1 MIGVETVACNR
12 VVVALITDVFNA
24 APLPG
29 IAVLVFEASIVSE
42 ISVVSSLGKDVSGIE
57 DFRIVD
63 GSNVVVTSSLA
74 VLVMVL
80 EFNAAVV
87 DGGTLVVKFDV
98 IADSVVA
105 ENFKAVSGA
114 AVAIG
119 LVAVGS
125 GAVVTSAAILVTLVV
140 IADNEDIEGVLEV
153 VWITVTINEVI
164 PVDITKRVKFS
175 DEVSVVVRRDLLAT
189 GITFVVKVGFMV
201 RWEAAVS
208 TTADVVTDIAVVAGN
223 SLVGE
228 AIIVFGN
235 TAVLLGGADEVF
247 ETSTLI
253 EVFVVLSLENVI
265 LVTGDAEI
273 VSASDIVVTSVF
285 AVVIMVSKFVAVIA
299 VIEGDMAVDF
309 PVEERFK
316 AVEEVIGVRM
326 GLLAIANNEDVK
338 RVLELV
344 DFIIESNVVIP
355 PNITEGVE
363 CTEDVV
369 RLDLITVGT
378 DSVLMFEFIIC

>member
-42 ISVVSSLGKDVSGIE
+42 ISVVSSLGKDVPGIE

-87 DGGTLVVKFDV
+87 DGGTLVFKFDV

-164 PVDITKRVKFS
+164 PVDFTKRVKFS

-309 PVEERFK
+309 PVGERFK

-355 PNITEGVE
+355 LNITEGVE

>member
-1 MIGVETVACNR
+1 M
-12 VVVALITDVFNA
+12 
-24 APLPG
+24 
-29 IAVLVFEASIVSE
+29 
-42 ISVVSSLGKDVSGIE
+42 
-57 DFRIVD
+57 
-63 GSNVVVTSSLA
+63 
-74 VLVMVL
+74 
-80 EFNAAVV
+80 
-87 DGGTLVVKFDV
+87 
-98 IADSVVA
+98 
-105 ENFKAVSGA
+105 
-114 AVAIG
+114 
-119 LVAVGS
+119 
-125 GAVVTSAAILVTLVV
+125 
-140 IADNEDIEGVLEV
+140 
-153 VWITVTINEVI
+153 
-164 PVDITKRVKFS
+164 
-175 DEVSVVVRRDLLAT
+175 
-189 GITFVVKVGFMV
+189 
-201 RWEAAVS
+201 
-208 TTADVVTDIAVVAGN
+208 TDIAVVAGN

-228 AIIVFGN
+228 TIIVFGD
-235 TAVLLGGADEVF
+235 TAVLLGDVDEVF

-285 AVVIMVSKFVAVIA
+285 AVVIMVSKFVAVTA

-309 PVEERFK
+309 PVGERFK
-316 AVEEVIGVRM
+316 AVEEVIGIRM

-355 PNITEGVE
+355 LNITEGVD

>member
-63 GSNVVVTSSLA
+63 GSNVVVASSLA

-98 IADSVVA
+98 VADSVVA
-105 ENFKAVSGA
+105 ENFKAVGGA

-164 PVDITKRVKFS
+164 PVDIAKRVKFS

-189 GITFVVKVGFMV
+189 GITLVVKVGFMV
-201 RWEAAVS
+201 R
-208 TTADVVTDIAVVAGN
+208 
-223 SLVGE
+223 
-228 AIIVFGN
+228 
-235 TAVLLGGADEVF
+235 
-247 ETSTLI
+247 
-253 EVFVVLSLENVI
+253 
-265 LVTGDAEI
+265 
-273 VSASDIVVTSVF
+273 
-285 AVVIMVSKFVAVIA
+285 
-299 VIEGDMAVDF
+299 
-309 PVEERFK
+309 
-316 AVEEVIGVRM
+316 
-326 GLLAIANNEDVK
+326 
-338 RVLELV
+338 
-344 DFIIESNVVIP
+344 
-355 PNITEGVE
+355 
-363 CTEDVV
+363 
-369 RLDLITVGT
+369 
-378 DSVLMFEFIIC
+378 

>member
-63 GSNVVVTSSLA
+63 RSNVVVTSSLA

-87 DGGTLVVKFDV
+87 DSGTLVVKFDV
-98 IADSVVA
+98 VADSVVA
-105 ENFKAVSGA
+105 ENFKAVGGA

-125 GAVVTSAAILVTLVV
+125 GAVVTSTAILVTLVV
-140 IADNEDIEGVLEV
+140 IADNEDIEGVLEA

-309 PVEERFK
+309 PVGERFK
-316 AVEEVIGVRM
+316 AVEEVIGIRM

-355 PNITEGVE
+355 LNITEGVE

-378 DSVLMFEFIIC
+378 DSVLMFEFVI

>member
-98 IADSVVA
+98 VADSVVA
-105 ENFKAVSGA
+105 ENFKAVGGA

-164 PVDITKRVKFS
+164 PVDIAKRVKFS

-189 GITFVVKVGFMV
+189 GITLVVKVGFMV
-201 RWEAAVS
+201 R
-208 TTADVVTDIAVVAGN
+208 
-223 SLVGE
+223 
-228 AIIVFGN
+228 
-235 TAVLLGGADEVF
+235 
-247 ETSTLI
+247 
-253 EVFVVLSLENVI
+253 
-265 LVTGDAEI
+265 
-273 VSASDIVVTSVF
+273 
-285 AVVIMVSKFVAVIA
+285 
-299 VIEGDMAVDF
+299 
-309 PVEERFK
+309 
-316 AVEEVIGVRM
+316 
-326 GLLAIANNEDVK
+326 
-338 RVLELV
+338 
-344 DFIIESNVVIP
+344 
-355 PNITEGVE
+355 
-363 CTEDVV
+363 
-369 RLDLITVGT
+369 
-378 DSVLMFEFIIC
+378 

>member
-1 MIGVETVACNR
+1 M
-12 VVVALITDVFNA
+12 TDV
-24 APLPG
+24 
-29 IAVLVFEASIVSE
+29 
-42 ISVVSSLGKDVSGIE
+42 
-57 DFRIVD
+57 
-63 GSNVVVTSSLA
+63 
-74 VLVMVL
+74 
-80 EFNAAVV
+80 
-87 DGGTLVVKFDV
+87 
-98 IADSVVA
+98 
-105 ENFKAVSGA
+105 
-114 AVAIG
+114 
-119 LVAVGS
+119 
-125 GAVVTSAAILVTLVV
+125 
-140 IADNEDIEGVLEV
+140 
-153 VWITVTINEVI
+153 
-164 PVDITKRVKFS
+164 
-175 DEVSVVVRRDLLAT
+175 
-189 GITFVVKVGFMV
+189 
-201 RWEAAVS
+201 
-208 TTADVVTDIAVVAGN
+208 AVVAGN

-285 AVVIMVSKFVAVIA
+285 AVVIMVSKFVAVTA

-309 PVEERFK
+309 PVGERFK
-316 AVEEVIGVRM
+316 AVEEVIGIRM

-355 PNITEGVE
+355 LNITEGVE